1 MRNTYSMNYLIKGLT
16 FVILLS
22 FCQATVFA
30 SNRFP
35 DLGINSNLRIAPR
48 DSSFSIKLHSTPKL
62 QNAQT
67 TLTLN
72 MGSYKELRY
81 IKMYDLIGKKVFFQ
95 SLSYKPGISTYQ
107 IKMASLRPGIYVCS
121 VYSDFGLVETRKL
134 VHF

>member
-1 MRNTYSMNYLIKGLT
+1 MRNTYSIFGLLLGI
-16 FVILLS
+16 VLS
-22 FCQATVFA
+22 FNQAKAFA
-30 SNRFP
+30 PTSFP
-35 DLGINSNLRIAPR
+35 NIGIGSKNGFAPR
-48 DSSFSIKLHSTPKL
+48 DSSFSIKLHSGQRL
-62 QNAQT
+62 QNVQT

-72 MGSYKELRY
+72 MGGYKGLRY

-107 IKMASLRPGIYVCS
+107 IKLASLRPGIYVCS